1 MHERNAPAQTGISA
15 VAPQTLTGLSL
26 IRRCYAEATRT
37 EFLPPKGFWTVS
49 LALGSGSHWPSTTN
63 MYSWRPEMPVNSP
76 THLPLPASLSGVL
89 AGFQPLNEPA
99 TQTDLAPGFSNW
111 SGTRFTPGDSGL
123 TGTGLAG
130 SDLITGAGTG
140 SALSWIGLAA
150 SVLTGAG
157 LGGSGLTTAALTG
170 SGRTG
175 AGLSSSACDGA
186 ALTGSALNA
195 GCFTGSARAPLVFG
209 VLFFSFFVV
218 FIIVCIE
225 PRCCK
230 HGSIGL

>member
-1 MHERNAPAQTGISA
+1 MLNC
-15 VAPQTLTGLSL
+15 LSPEGQS
-26 IRRCYAEATRT
+26 YAEATRT

-63 MYSWRPEMPVNSP
+63 MYSWRPEIPVTSP
-76 THLPLPASLSGVL
+76 THLPLPASVSGVL
-89 AGFQPLNEPA
+89 AGFHPLNEPA

-111 SGTRFTPGDSGL
+111 SGTRLTAGGSGL
-123 TGTGLAG
+123 TGTGLGG
-130 SDLITGAGTG
+130 SDLVTGAGTG
-140 SALSWIGLAA
+140 SALSWIGLGV

-170 SGRTG
+170 SGRAG

-186 ALTGSALNA
+186 ALTGSGLNA

-218 FIIVCIE
+218 
-225 PRCCK
+225 
-230 HGSIGL
+230 